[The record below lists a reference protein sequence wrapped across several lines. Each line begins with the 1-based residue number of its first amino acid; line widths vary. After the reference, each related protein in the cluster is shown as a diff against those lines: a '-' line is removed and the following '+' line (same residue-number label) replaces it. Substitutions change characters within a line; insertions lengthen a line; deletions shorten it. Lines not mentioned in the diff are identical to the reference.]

1 MFSCERCDKEFTEKR
16 NLTRHQKTHLL
27 STEAYTC
34 DACGKDLVT
43 WYVDASS
50 RVLVQVLLVSSS
62 VVSAWPLVSRAGHDD
77 VLGGKMPET
86 DI

>member
-34 DACGKDLVT
+34 DACGKDFDRE
-43 WYVDASS
+43 DARNRHMKTHLKDSTAS
-50 RVLVQVLLVSSS
+50 
-62 VVSAWPLVSRAGHDD
+62 G
-77 VLGGKMPET
+77 
-86 DI
+86 

>member
-34 DACGKDLVT
+34 DACGKDFDRE
-43 WYVDASS
+43 DA
-50 RVLVQVLLVSSS
+50 RNRHMKTHL
-62 VVSAWPLVSRAGHDD
+62 
-77 VLGGKMPET
+77 KY
-86 DI
+86 